1 MHHMLKTAVSLA
13 VAAFLV
19 GVSPAMAQVELA
31 ENIQTGLS
39 ELGIATDGLVLTEE
53 QVAQIE
59 NVLNDASMDAAGK
72 TAEINAII
80 GN

>member
-1 MHHMLKTAVSLA
+1 MRKVLNAAASLA
-13 VAAFLV
+13 VVLV
-19 GVSPAMAQVELA
+19 LTGVAPAMAQVELA

-53 QVAQIE
+53 QVLQIE
-59 NVLNDASMDAAGK
+59 NILNDASMDAAGK
-72 TAEINAII
+72 TAQINEII